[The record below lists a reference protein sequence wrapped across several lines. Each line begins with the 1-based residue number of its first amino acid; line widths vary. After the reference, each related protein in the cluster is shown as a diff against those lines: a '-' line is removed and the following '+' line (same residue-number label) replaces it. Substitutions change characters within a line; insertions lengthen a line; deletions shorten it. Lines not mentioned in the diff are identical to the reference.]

1 MRPTIDAM
9 YRPPG
14 PGTAPVASATNTTP
28 DPQLASSI
36 LQAVASQAANGSAHT
51 NGQSTNS
58 LTSPMHVITNP
69 ATFNNFLKTHRAVV
83 AFFTSATCPPC
94 RMIEPVFE
102 RLSEEKGFHENRD
115 GAGFAKI
122 DIDVG
127 MGRNLASEWGIRAT
141 PTFMFFLDGKKVR
154 FFFPL
159 INLMLMTA
167 SIKLDELKGANAN
180 ELRTQID
187 LLLFQAYPR
196 SFNYSTLNFIQI
208 VSN

>member
-1 MRPTIDAM
+1 MSTPFGAAMRPTIDAM

-14 PGTAPVASATNTTP
+14 SDTTP
-28 DPQLASSI
+28 STSAANTLPNPQLASSI
-36 LQAVASQAANGSAHT
+36 LQTVANQVANGSALT

-58 LTSPMHVITNP
+58 LSSPMHVITNP

-83 AFFTSATCPPC
+83 AFFTSDTCPPC

-102 RLSEEKGFHENRD
+102 RLSEEKGFRADRD

-154 FFFPL
+154 LFFFLFL
-159 INLMLMTA
+159 INLVLMTT
-167 SIKLDELKGANAN
+167 SISSMNS
-180 ELRTQID
+180 RV
-187 LLLFQAYPR
+187 R
-196 SFNYSTLNFIQI
+196 MRMS
-208 VSN
+208 

>member
-1 MRPTIDAM
+1 MSTPFGAAMRPTIDAM

-14 PGTAPVASATNTTP
+14 PSTAPAATATNSTTP

-36 LQAVASQAANGSAHT
+36 LQAVASQAANGTAHT

-69 ATFNNFLKTHRAVV
+69 ATFKNFLKTHRAVV

-102 RLSEEKGFHENRD
+102 RLSEEKGFHEDRD

-154 FFFPL
+154 PF
-159 INLMLMTA
+159 
-167 SIKLDELKGANAN
+167 
-180 ELRTQID
+180 
-187 LLLFQAYPR
+187 LFLF
-196 SFNYSTLNFIQI
+196 SH
-208 VSN
+208 

>member
-1 MRPTIDAM
+1 MSTPFGAALRPTIDAM
-9 YRPPG
+9 YQRSG
-14 PGTAPVASATNTTP
+14 PGTASPASAATRNTTP

-36 LQAVASQAANGSAHT
+36 LQAVAASQAANNGSAHNTTT

-69 ATFNNFLKTHRAVV
+69 ATFKNFLKTHRAVV

-141 PTFMFFLDGKKVR
+141 PTFMFFLDGKKVSS
-154 FFFPL
+154 FF
-159 INLMLMTA
+159 
-167 SIKLDELKGANAN
+167 
-180 ELRTQID
+180 
-187 LLLFQAYPR
+187 LFLF
-196 SFNYSTLNFIQI
+196 S
-208 VSN
+208 

>member
-1 MRPTIDAM
+1 MSTPFGAAMRPTIDAM
-9 YRPPG
+9 YGRPRSG
-14 PGTAPVASATNTTP
+14 NAPAAPAANTTP

-36 LQAVASQAANGSAHT
+36 LQAVANQAANGSAHT

-102 RLSEEKGFHENRD
+102 RLSEEKGFHQDRD
-115 GAGFAKI
+115 GAGFAKV
-122 DIDVG
+122 DIGVG

-141 PTFMFFLDGKKVR
+141 PTFMFFLNGKKVR
-154 FFFPL
+154 LFISL
-159 INLMLMTA
+159 GKLV
-167 SIKLDELKGANAN
+167 SITTSVLA
-180 ELRTQID
+180 R
-187 LLLFQAYPR
+187 
-196 SFNYSTLNFIQI
+196 
-208 VSN
+208 

>member
-1 MRPTIDAM
+1 M

-14 PGTAPVASATNTTP
+14 AEPPTTATNTP
-28 DPQLASSI
+28 LDPQLASSI
-36 LQAVASQAANGSAHT
+36 VQAVASQAANGSAST
-51 NGQSTNS
+51 NTNS

-69 ATFNNFLKTHRAVV
+69 ATFNNFLKTHKAVV

-102 RLSEEKGFHENRD
+102 RLSEEKGLYQDRD

-127 MGRNLASEWGIRAT
+127 MGKNLATEWGVRAT

-154 FFFPL
+154 LFFLFL
-159 INLMLMTA
+159 ISLVL
-167 SIKLDELKGANAN
+167 I
-180 ELRTQID
+180 
-187 LLLFQAYPR
+187 P
-196 SFNYSTLNFIQI
+196 
-208 VSN
+208 VSLSSMSSRVRMRMS

>member
-1 MRPTIDAM
+1 MPTDFLSTPFGAAMRPTIDAM

-14 PGTAPVASATNTTP
+14 TAPPASAANTP
-28 DPQLASSI
+28 PNPQLASSI
-36 LQAVASQAANGSAHT
+36 LQSVASQAANGSAHT
-51 NGQSTNS
+51 NVQSTNS
-58 LTSPMHVITNP
+58 LTSPMHVISNP

-102 RLSEEKGFHENRD
+102 RLSEEKGFHEDRD

-122 DIDVG
+122 DIEVG

-154 FFFPL
+154 LFFP
-159 INLMLMTA
+159 
-167 SIKLDELKGANAN
+167 SKSDVDD
-180 ELRTQID
+180 R
-187 LLLFQAYPR
+187 FY
-196 SFNYSTLNFIQI
+196 
-208 VSN
+208 

>member
-1 MRPTIDAM
+1 MSTPFGAAMRPTIDAM

-14 PGTAPVASATNTTP
+14 PGTVPPISATNTPP

-36 LQAVASQAANGSAHT
+36 LQTIASQAANGSAHT
-51 NGQSTNS
+51 NGQSTSS

-69 ATFNNFLKTHRAVV
+69 ATFNNFIKTHRAVV

-102 RLSEEKGFHENRD
+102 RLSEEKGFREDRD

-127 MGRNLASEWGIRAT
+127 MSRNLASEWGIRAT

-154 FFFPL
+154 LFFLL
-159 INLMLMTA
+159 INLVLMIA
-167 SIKLDELKGANAN
+167 SISLTNS
-180 ELRTQID
+180 RVQM
-187 LLLFQAYPR
+187 R
-196 SFNYSTLNFIQI
+196 MS
-208 VSN
+208 

>member
-1 MRPTIDAM
+1 MSTPFGAALRPTIDAM
-9 YRPPG
+9 YQRSS
-14 PGTAPVASATNTTP
+14 PGTASPPSAATRNNTTP

-36 LQAVASQAANGSAHT
+36 LQAVAASQAANNGSAHNNTT

-69 ATFNNFLKTHRAVV
+69 ATFKNFLKTHRAVV

-141 PTFMFFLDGKKVR
+141 PTFMFFLDGKKVSS
-154 FFFPL
+154 FLFLFSL

-167 SIKLDELKGANAN
+167 SFYFSLMNSRV
-180 ELRTQID
+180 RT
-187 LLLFQAYPR
+187 R
-196 SFNYSTLNFIQI
+196 MS
-208 VSN
+208 